1 MKWNILNSTNE
12 NTQSLLSSFDCR
24 INSSQ
29 SLHFCFT
36 VSFQSNDLTYLVN
49 YSKRQEM
56 IYKIISYLH
65 NEERMSYRQITK
77 KLNSFNIKTTRN
89 KVFGKSGNS
98 VYSVLKRFKEREERI
113 KTVRQKNFKMKMS
126 NFCIKYL

>member
-1 MKWNILNSTNE
+1 MVRTL
-12 NTQSLLSSFDCR
+12 TQLSKIKRR
-24 INSSQ
+24 INLDS

-36 VSFQSNDLTYLVN
+36 LSFQSNDLTYLVK

>member
-1 MKWNILNSTNE
+1 MWKNKYDVGSYSET
-12 NTQSLLSSFDCR
+12 LLSKIKRR
-24 INSSQ
+24 INLDS

-36 VSFQSNDLTYLVN
+36 LSFQSNDLTYLVK

-89 KVFGKSGNS
+89 KVFGESGNS
-98 VYSVLKRFKEREERI
+98 LSLLNSETFQRTRRE
-113 KTVRQKNFKMKMS
+113 N
-126 NFCIKYL
+126 